1 MNKTSN
7 KATKKTSAVKAKT
20 KAKSETK
27 TAREF
32 SLATCPVGG
41 SGWCSFPF
49 SPKQLTKRKPAKAEA
64 AKVLATS
71 KA

>member
-1 MNKTSN
+1 MNKTAN
-7 KATKKTSAVKAKT
+7 KANKKTSAE
-20 KAKSETK
+20 KAKSKTK
-27 TAREF
+27 TESKSTREF

-49 SPKQLTKRKPAKAEA
+49 SPKQLTKRKPAKAETD
-64 AKVLATS
+64 KVLVTS

>member
-7 KATKKTSAVKAKT
+7 KANNKTSAVKAKS
-20 KAKSETK
+20 KAKPETK
-27 TAREF
+27 STRDF

-49 SPKQLTKRKPAKAEA
+49 SPKQLTKRKPAKEEA
-64 AKVLATS
+64 DKVLVTS